1 MIKLK
6 TIEEHN
12 KSHMINY
19 ESDNRS
25 GIQCPHCGSE
35 MKYSESSLVKLS
47 YPPQKHVHCDGC
59 KYTTTVIA

>member
-1 MIKLK
+1 MK

-12 KSHMINY
+12 KSRMAVY
-19 ESDNRS
+19 ELDDRS

-35 MKYSESSLVKLS
+35 MKYSEPSVLKLS
-47 YPPQKHVHCDGC
+47 HPPQKHVRCDGC